1 MQLLIRR
8 VGVSARPARSTRAAM
23 MRTSRVGTAAAWA
36 GATSEA
42 GGDNKPPHP
51 APRVKVDVLKITG
64 KASEADVLRVARSKG
79 YWPLRLCYEEGLR
92 RDQKLHGSVKF
103 RITIGNSGDVRQVA
117 ARPGSDLDDK
127 KVAGCV
133 LRAAKGITFPRPLRG
148 TAQASLEVS
157 LWPGDEP
164 VYASRAVTWGNEL
177 DAQALLSALRA
188 HDGDVKT
195 CFAAGLSRHAG
206 LWGRLALRL
215 RVTPAG
221 TFTDPTEVESRFP
234 DTDVTRCVAS
244 ALEGAAAPRISRDVL
259 IVYRFA
265 SGKTLW
271 FAKPSPSTTAAPWHR
286 QITICRFGGDPTQ
299 DTARPSN
306 SPIQPR
312 RAATPGQPRF
322 ADLRNGPCGQV
333 EWP

>member
-1 MQLLIRR
+1 M
-8 VGVSARPARSTRAAM
+8 
-23 MRTSRVGTAAAWA
+23 
-36 GATSEA
+36 
-42 GGDNKPPHP
+42 
-51 APRVKVDVLKITG
+51 
-64 KASEADVLRVARSKG
+64 
-79 YWPLRLCYEEGLR
+79 
-92 RDQKLHGSVKF
+92 
-103 RITIGNSGDVRQVA
+103 
-117 ARPGSDLDDK
+117 
-127 KVAGCV
+127 GCV

-164 VYASRAVTWGNEL
+164 VYASKAVTWGNEL

-244 ALEGAAAPRISRDVL
+244 ALEGAAAPRVSRDVL
-259 IVYRFA
+259 IVYP
-265 SGKTLW
+265 L
-271 FAKPSPSTTAAPWHR
+271 
-286 QITICRFGGDPTQ
+286 RFGRDPLVRETE
-299 DTARPSN
+299 P
-306 SPIQPR
+306 
-312 RAATPGQPRF
+312 
-322 ADLRNGPCGQV
+322 
-333 EWP
+333 